1 LKSYQKIVVLG
12 CFALEMKSPLHL
24 PPILSLL
31 LLAEAA
37 EFVEVVEVVEVAV
50 ISISAVDVVCTRS
63 Y

>member
-1 LKSYQKIVVLG
+1 MLG
-12 CFALEMKSPLHL
+12 CFALKMESPLHL
-24 PPILSLL
+24 PPILGLL

-50 ISISAVDVVCTRS
+50 ISISAVDVVCSRS